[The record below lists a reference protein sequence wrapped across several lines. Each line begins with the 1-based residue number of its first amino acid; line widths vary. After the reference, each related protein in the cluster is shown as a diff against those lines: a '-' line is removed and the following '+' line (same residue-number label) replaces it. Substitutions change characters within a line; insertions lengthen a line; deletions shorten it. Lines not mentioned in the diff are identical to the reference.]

1 MYDTPVRSDEST
13 MVFRTTV
20 YFLVTSTVLHKVL
33 AVVNV
38 NFNCQEFMIWH
49 N

>member
-13 MVFRTTV
+13 VVFRTTAS
-20 YFLVTSTVLHKVL
+20 FLVSTVLHKVL